1 MRFNV
6 GMGLCLTLLAMLAPR
21 VLTPYHMTFLLQIY
35 MMIGLSQAW
44 NLISGLT
51 GYVSFGHAVFFGI
64 GAYTGALL
72 LLNDMPW
79 WLCTA
84 SAAWIAMLLA
94 LPVGMLTLRLR
105 GPYFA
110 IAMLGLNEVG
120 RITATLWVSLTHG
133 GDGIALTPAR
143 LPRLLS
149 MYYTAFFLAVGATVV
164 IAVVLRSR
172 CGLDLRA
179 IREDEGAAEML
190 GVNTRRNKVA
200 AFVASAVIP
209 GAIGAIYAMYTSYI
223 DPLSVFA
230 AALNIEMIVMVLLGG
245 RGTVWGPVLGAILI
259 MSVRELTWAQFPGLH
274 LALLGVLLIVVVLY
288 VPDGL
293 LMLTHPRKRMRPDQ
307 YSQQAVR
314 TLDGNF

>member
-6 GMGLCLTLLAMLAPR
+6 GMGLGLVLLALLAPR
-21 VLTPYHMTFLLQIY
+21 VFTPYHLTFLLQIY
-35 MMIGLSQAW
+35 MMIGLAQAW

-64 GAYTGALL
+64 GAYSGALL
-72 LLNDMPW
+72 LLIGLPW

-84 SAAWIAMLLA
+84 SAALFAALLA
-94 LPVGMLTLRLR
+94 LPLGMLTLRLR

-120 RITATLWVSLTHG
+120 RITATLWVSLTRG
-133 GDGIALTPAR
+133 GDGIVLAPAL

-149 MYYTAFFLAVGATVV
+149 MYHAMLFLAVVATVV
-164 IAVVLRSR
+164 IAAVLGSR

-190 GVNTRRNKVA
+190 GVNTRRNKVV

-209 GAIGAIYAMYTSYI
+209 GAVGAVYAMYTSFI
-223 DPLSVFA
+223 DPLSVFP
-230 AALNIEMIVMVLLGG
+230 AALNIEMIVIVLLGG
-245 RGTVWGPVLGAILI
+245 RGTVWGPVLGVALI
-259 MSVRELTWAQFPGLH
+259 MSVREFTWAQFPSLH
-274 LALLGVLLIVVVLY
+274 LALLGALLIVVVLY
-288 VPDGL
+288 LPEGL
-293 LMLTHPRKRMRPDQ
+293 LMLTRQRRRIRPDQ
-307 YSQQAVR
+307 YAQKPVR
-314 TLDGNF
+314 TLDDTF